1 MKFSSREDIEAP
13 IGDVFEM
20 LSDFNL
26 YERSAMRRG
35 ADVRRTDGLASA
47 GVGMSWAANFTM
59 RGKRRKIDVQLTSY
73 ERPNIMVFDSTAKG
87 VKAQLTIDLVALS
100 LNRTRMAV
108 GLELTPTS
116 IPARL
121 FIQSLKLGKARLT
134 SRFKLRVAQ
143 FAKDLESRR
152 APAA

>member
-13 IGDVFEM
+13 IADVFEM

-35 ADVRRTDGLASA
+35 AEVRRTDAMTEN
-47 GVGMSWAANFTM
+47 GVGMAWDAKFVM
-59 RGKRRKIDVQLTSY
+59 RGKKRTIQTQLIAYDAPSA
-73 ERPNIMVFDSTAKG
+73 MVFDSTAKG
-87 VKAQLTIDLVALS
+87 LESRLTIDLVALS

-108 GLELTPTS
+108 GLELTPKS

-134 SRFKLRVAQ
+134 SRFKLKVAQ
-143 FAKDLESRR
+143 FAKDLEDRR

>member
-73 ERPNIMVFDSTAKG
+73 ERPNTMVFDSTAKG

-108 GLELTPTS
+108 GL
-116 IPARL
+116 
-121 FIQSLKLGKARLT
+121 GKARLT